1 MSTVQYTGWEGGLKC
16 YKPGDLPVIGWTML
30 SRNKANGL
38 I

>member
-1 MSTVQYTGWEGGLKC
+1 MSTVRLAGWEGWLKR
-16 YKPGDLPVIGWTML
+16 YKSGDLPFTGWTML